1 MDSNFNFN
9 HIISLVWP
17 NECLKIQP
25 WLENKN
31 LVKSKLQ
38 KIKFSLL
45 HYLTAV
51 LIFQLVLGKKLQ
63 VVYLK
68 NYVSFTRGRE
78 TLFSRNFIFTTLKA
92 KFMPSII
99 TFFAW
104 VTKFKPKRKVQS
116 IEVRTQVHWLIN
128 RAQLG
133 LLVSAESCLFW
144 TLLTISIH
152 SAESKNHSNHRDFF
166 QKGLVGGI

>member
-51 LIFQLVLGKKLQ
+51 LIFQLVLGKKT
-63 VVYLK
+63 
-68 NYVSFTRGRE
+68 S
-78 TLFSRNFIFTTLKA
+78 
-92 KFMPSII
+92 
-99 TFFAW
+99 
-104 VTKFKPKRKVQS
+104 
-116 IEVRTQVHWLIN
+116 
-128 RAQLG
+128 
-133 LLVSAESCLFW
+133 SCLFEKLREFHKGKRNIVLKKLYFYNLKSKIHAIHHNVFCLGNKVQ
-144 TLLTISIH
+144 TKKKSAKHRGENSSSLTHQQSSARPFGKCRVMSILDTPH
-152 SAESKNHSNHRDFF
+152 DFYSLSRE
-166 QKGLVGGI
+166 QKS